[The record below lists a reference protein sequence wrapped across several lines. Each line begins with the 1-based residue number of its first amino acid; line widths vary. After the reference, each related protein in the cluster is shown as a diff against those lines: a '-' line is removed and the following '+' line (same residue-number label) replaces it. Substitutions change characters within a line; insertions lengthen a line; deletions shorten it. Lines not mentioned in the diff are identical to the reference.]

1 MNQAHAASIRIQAPP
16 PAFAAPPPKTFQVP
30 RAAAHDPDP
39 PMGNDL
45 VDAETLITEIPEQ
58 MQRARRW
65 LLWRLEHNGNK
76 PTKVPY
82 YVMGA
87 RRQGILDTPG
97 DQARLVDMAEALCAL
112 AQSRFADYRLGFA
125 LGPDG
130 TGKVWQGVDFDHV
143 QDHPGLD
150 LLVEDAPGYVERS
163 PSGDGFHVLGYGQ
176 PFASLGNNSSGIEA
190 YAGGRYF
197 TVTGEAIR
205 GDLVDLA
212 DYVTTT
218 LAPRHGGSKP
228 DTPATDRAPL
238 AVTPEQVK
246 ELRSALNAIPAEDYG
261 TWVSMGHALAELGN
275 VGKELWL
282 TWSQTSD
289 KWQPVDAHKWRTFVG
304 EYTGFQAVFAEAQRH
319 GWVNPLK
326 GTTAPATAAATS
338 ILSAVEID
346 RLLSWATRTQTPLP
360 DAGLFTGP
368 PQQQGGKPTERHRV
382 TVIEGSGKSA
392 PWRSLLWV
400 HGQDGFMDAV
410 EQYLIHRANKV
421 ERENAKAMDAG
432 KHPQGDIPPEEL
444 RAHASSWLAGILA
457 LAVTDEQGG
466 GLLARLPAVKGA
478 IDPDTDWLSEPP
490 KATAAMFYGLV
501 GDIAKAGAKGREVSP
516 VSVALAFISYLSAQ
530 VGRDLYIPIGDA
542 RHPLHLYTLH
552 VGRTAM
558 GGKGES
564 VAITTRIDAVIRA
577 DQAVVE
583 DQNLSVH
590 LLGQV
595 HTGGL
600 SSREGL
606 TYFVH
611 DGFIQG
617 KDEIPAIEDK
627 RLWVFEPEFVNV
639 LAQGK
644 RDGNTLSS
652 ALRDVWDGGSIKPA
666 TKSSRIWATE
676 PHIGLHG
683 CITPGEL
690 LHSLEAR
697 EITNGFGNRFLICWA
712 ERTCLIP
719 DPQPTHLDV
728 VTTLAARL
736 REILTWATGTYP
748 MTKYNRAMT
757 FTPQAEALWHQS
769 YASLKSRDTTSDT
782 ITALLERRAPITR
795 RLAAL
800 FAATD
805 LTTQVDVHHLE
816 AAIAWANYHR
826 DSVEFIFGADA
837 QERQTASEASENRRK
852 ITDYLTGRE
861 WVLRSELYSK
871 ALAKRAD
878 AKELDIALQ
887 GLLADNR
894 IEKRTEGRNGSAPNT
909 KTLYRII
916 L

>member
-16 PAFAAPPPKTFQVP
+16 PAVVQDKIKLTLFKNTEVLNKTPKNVAWSTLPDMLRKASRYPVKTACPLIKLATFGDYRANKSLRNDENVLEVYGIEGDYDAGAISIQEARIRLMNHRLRAILYPSFSSTPEKPRWRVLAPLSKPVAPSERLRYAEALNGVLGGILARESADLSRSYFYGWPMGADPQVLITFDDPEDGVCLDDIDHLDELRQPFGGKTPLEDGGPRRGQEERLAELLAGNDVHANACAMVGRLVYEGRSDDEIREVFAILSDGVAKVRGVERAKALTGSELERMIQGARGKNFAPPPP
-30 RAAAHDPDP
+30 
-39 PMGNDL
+39 
-45 VDAETLITEIPEQ
+45 VDISAI
-58 MQRARRW
+58 
-65 LLWRLEHNGNK
+65 LLK
-76 PTKVPY
+76 PG
-82 YVMGA
+82 GA
-87 RRQGILDTPG
+87 
-97 DQARLVDMAEALCAL
+97 
-112 AQSRFADYRLGFA
+112 
-125 LGPDG
+125 
-130 TGKVWQGVDFDHV
+130 
-143 QDHPGLD
+143 
-150 LLVEDAPGYVERS
+150 DAPV
-163 PSGDGFHVLGYGQ
+163 
-176 PFASLGNNSSGIEA
+176 
-190 YAGGRYF
+190 
-197 TVTGEAIR
+197 
-205 GDLVDLA
+205 
-212 DYVTTT
+212 
-218 LAPRHGGSKP
+218 
-228 DTPATDRAPL
+228 
-238 AVTPEQVK
+238 
-246 ELRSALNAIPAEDYG
+246 
-261 TWVSMGHALAELGN
+261 
-275 VGKELWL
+275 
-282 TWSQTSD
+282 
-289 KWQPVDAHKWRTFVG
+289 
-304 EYTGFQAVFAEAQRH
+304 
-319 GWVNPLK
+319 
-326 GTTAPATAAATS
+326 
-338 ILSAVEID
+338 
-346 RLLSWATRTQTPLP
+346 
-360 DAGLFTGP
+360 
-368 PQQQGGKPTERHRV
+368 
-382 TVIEGSGKSA
+382 
-392 PWRSLLWV
+392 
-400 HGQDGFMDAV
+400 
-410 EQYLIHRANKV
+410 
-421 ERENAKAMDAG
+421 
-432 KHPQGDIPPEEL
+432 
-444 RAHASSWLAGILA
+444 
-457 LAVTDEQGG
+457 
-466 GLLARLPAVKGA
+466 A

-542 RHPLHLYTLH
+542 RHPLHLFSLH

-577 DQAVVE
+577 DQVVVE
-583 DQNLSVH
+583 DQNLSVF

-600 SSREGL
+600 STREGL
-606 TYFVH
+606 THFVH
-611 DGFIQG
+611 DGYTQG
-617 KDEIPAIEDK
+617 KDEIPPVDDK

-644 RDGNTLSS
+644 REGNTLSS

-666 TKSSRIWATE
+666 TKSDRIWATE

-690 LHSLEAR
+690 LHGLENKD
-697 EITNGFGNRFLICWA
+697 IHNGFGNRYLICWA

-719 DPQPTHLDV
+719 DPQPTPVDV
-728 VTTLAARL
+728 ITTLAARL
-736 REILTWATGTYP
+736 REVITWATGTYP
-748 MTKYNRAMT
+748 LTKYNRAMT
-757 FTPQAEALWHQS
+757 FTPQAKALWHQS
-769 YASLKSRDTTSDT
+769 YASLKSRDATSET
-782 ITALLERRAPITR
+782 ITAMKERQAPITR

-826 DSVEFIFGADA
+826 ASVEFIFGADA
-837 QERQTASEASENRRK
+837 KERQTASEATENRRK